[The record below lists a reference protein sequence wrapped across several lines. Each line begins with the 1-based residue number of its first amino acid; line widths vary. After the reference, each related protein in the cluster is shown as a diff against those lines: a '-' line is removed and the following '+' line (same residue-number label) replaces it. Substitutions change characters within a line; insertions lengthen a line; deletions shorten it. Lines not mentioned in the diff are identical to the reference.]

1 MLMHTSLIF
10 DLPNFSV
17 FYSTKS
23 RVVGYGAQSHEIDRQ
38 LTKIAMTKNVLV
50 LICSLRAKSSQNRT
64 AALAETGPRLVLNL
78 AYVLLQMN
86 SPFRV

>member
-1 MLMHTSLIF
+1 M
-10 DLPNFSV
+10 
-17 FYSTKS
+17 K
-23 RVVGYGAQSHEIDRQ
+23 
-38 LTKIAMTKNVLV
+38 KNVLV

-86 SPFRV
+86 SPFRVWIYIQSIYHTRTHLKVMNDAFQTRGA